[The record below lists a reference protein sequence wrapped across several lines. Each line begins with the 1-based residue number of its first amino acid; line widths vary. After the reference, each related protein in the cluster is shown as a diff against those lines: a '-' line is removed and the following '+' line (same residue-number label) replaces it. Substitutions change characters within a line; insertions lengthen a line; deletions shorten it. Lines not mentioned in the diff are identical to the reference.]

1 MKSYSG
7 ILKEDFILEDDLHI
21 TGETTAYGSI
31 QAFSLLSEGPL
42 TVNEDLVTTRGS
54 ITAKSALK
62 IGKNVISAENITVEG
77 VCEINGNVRGKKIRF
92 SGKSVKVC
100 AIDGE
105 NIELWGDIEVE
116 ADLHASESI
125 SIPIHPK
132 RRGPRINGVVNAPI
146 VTIFYGGLFSKWV
159 LLPDRILKRLR
170 KQTRMKKVFLIKDLS
185 IKAKELVIRSRY
197 PSDRVDV
204 KFIDS
209 NIDVSNINFI
219 QSDLIG
225 KI

>member
-1 MKSYSG
+1 MKFYSR
-7 ILKEDFILEDDLHI
+7 ILKEDFILEDNLHI

-54 ITAKSALK
+54 ITAKNSLK
-62 IGKNVISAENITVEG
+62 IGQDIISAENITVEG
-77 VCEINGNVRGKKIRF
+77 VCEIKGNVRGKKIRF
-92 SGKSVKVC
+92 NGKSTKVR
-100 AIDGE
+100 AIEGE

-116 ADLHASESI
+116 MDLHASESI

-132 RRGPRINGVVNAPI
+132 RKSPRITGVVNAPI

-159 LLPDRILKRLR
+159 LLPDRILKKFR
-170 KQTRMKKVFLIKDLS
+170 KQTRMKKILIIKDLS

-197 PSDRVDV
+197 PPDRVDV